1 MNKIIICKI
10 WFIERLSLCLIN
22 FSMKTLV
29 TLNLSIITTTFPGF
43 LSYPS
48 VYLSLAKYG
57 REGGDPG
64 KEVYYVLFINTKD
77 FTEKKLSLCGFY
89 CNKYYT

>member
-1 MNKIIICKI
+1 
-10 WFIERLSLCLIN
+10 
-22 FSMKTLV
+22 MKTLV
-29 TLNLSIITTTFPGF
+29 TLNLSVITTTFPGF

-48 VYLSLAKYG
+48 VYRSLAKYG

-77 FTEKKLSLCGFY
+77 FTEKKNYPFVVFIAINTTLDCG
-89 CNKYYT
+89 